1 MPTPDLSSPYWL
13 VRQAPETVLHINRGR
28 LFYSHYL
35 RVLAARVA
43 VEQTAPVLLLPT
55 VKAEEASNGSR

>member
-1 MPTPDLSSPYWL
+1 VSAPDLTSDYWL
-13 VRQAPETVLHINRGR
+13 VRQAPETVLYINRGR
-28 LFYSHYL
+28 LHFDHYL

-43 VEQTAPVLLLPT
+43 VEQAAPVLLLP